1 MMITL
6 LLAAG
11 DDPLAHVLDRDSAIT
26 VGGTTLPLSVISLVI
41 GSIVCIGVLLAAASR
56 ISTGP
61 SSEGNARYVTKGR
74 IAQVVEVLVLA
85 LRDQML
91 VPVMGE
97 RLAKRWLPLLLS
109 LFFFIL
115 TLNLF
120 GLVPFADLQE
130 LLHVLRGDQAAAAAD
145 AAMAP
150 SSSVYFGGT
159 ATACFSVTLGL
170 SVISFFA
177 IWIQSLRDLGVKGT
191 LEHLCGGPDL
201 VHGPLALWLVIPIIF
216 AVELAG
222 MFIKPAALAIRLLA
236 NMVAGHTLM
245 AVLFGFGAAVL
256 KAGGP
261 AWAAGSITLVAGFFA
276 ILITFLELFVAFLQ
290 AFIFMF
296 LTAVFIS
303 LMAHEDHGHEEHEH
317 DHGHGG
323 HGHVGHG
330 HAEPAPAH

>member
-1 MMITL
+1 MMTTL

-26 VGGTTLPLSVISLVI
+26 VGGTTLPLSVISLVV

-145 AAMAP
+145 VAMAP

-303 LMAHEDHGHEEHEH
+303 LMAHEDHGHEEHGH
-317 DHGHGG
+317 DHGHDGQA
-323 HGHVGHG
+323 

>member
-1 MMITL
+1 MTTL

-11 DDPLAHVLDRDSAIT
+11 DNPLGHVLDRDSALSIE
-26 VGGTTLPLSVISLVI
+26 GTRLTLSMISLVV
-41 GSIVCIGVLLAAASR
+41 GALVCITVLMMAARR
-56 ISTGP
+56 IKTGP
-61 SSEGNARYVTKGR
+61 SSEGNARFVTKGR
-74 IAQVVEVLVLA
+74 SAQVIEVIVLG

-97 RLAKRWLPLLLS
+97 RLAKAWLPLLLS

-120 GLVPFADLQE
+120 GLIPFADVQE
-130 LLHVLRGDQAAAAAD
+130 MLHVMMGQHEKAAAD
-145 AAMAP
+145 AAHAEP
-150 SSSVYFGGT
+150 ASVFFGGT
-159 ATACFSVTLGL
+159 ATASLSVTLGL
-170 SVISFFA
+170 AAISFCA
-177 IWIQSLRDLGVKGT
+177 IWWQSFRDLGVKGT
-191 LEHLCGGPDL
+191 LEHLCGGHDL
-201 VHGPLALWLVIPIIF
+201 VHGPIGLWAVIPIIF
-216 AVELAG
+216 VVEIGG

-245 AVLFGFGAAVL
+245 AVLFSFGAMVL

-261 AWAAGSITLVAGFFA
+261 TWAAGSITLVAGIFA
-276 ILITFLELFVAFLQ
+276 VLITFLELFVAFLQ

-303 LMAHEDHGHEEHEH
+303 LMAHEDHGHEEHAH

-323 HGHVGHG
+323 HDHGGSG
-330 HAEPAPAH
+330 HAVPAPAH

>member
-1 MMITL
+1 MTTL

-11 DDPLAHVLDRDSAIT
+11 DNPLGHVLDRDSALSIE
-26 VGGTTLPLSVISLVI
+26 GTRLTLSMISLVV
-41 GSIVCIGVLLAAASR
+41 GALVCITVLMMAARR
-56 ISTGP
+56 IKT
-61 SSEGNARYVTKGR
+61 V
-74 IAQVVEVLVLA
+74 
-85 LRDQML
+85 RDQML

-97 RLAKRWLPLLLS
+97 RLAKAWLPLLLS

-120 GLVPFADLQE
+120 GLIPFADVQE
-130 LLHVLRGDQAAAAAD
+130 MLHVMMGQHEKAAAD
-145 AAMAP
+145 AAHAEP
-150 SSSVYFGGT
+150 ASVFFGGT
-159 ATACFSVTLGL
+159 ATASLSVTLGL
-170 SVISFFA
+170 AAISFCA
-177 IWIQSLRDLGVKGT
+177 IWWQSFRDLGVKGT
-191 LEHLCGGPDL
+191 LEHLCGGHDL
-201 VHGPLALWLVIPIIF
+201 VHGPIGLWAVIPIIF
-216 AVELAG
+216 VVEIGG

-245 AVLFGFGAAVL
+245 AVLFSFGAMVL

-261 AWAAGSITLVAGFFA
+261 TWAAGSITLVAGIFA
-276 ILITFLELFVAFLQ
+276 VLITFLELFVAFLQ

-303 LMAHEDHGHEEHEH
+303 LMAHEDHGHEEHAH
-317 DHGHGG
+317 D

>member
-1 MMITL
+1 MTIPF
-6 LLAAG
+6 LAAG
-11 DDPLAHVLDRDSAIT
+11 DNPLAHVLDRDSAIT
-26 VGGTTLPLSVISLVI
+26 IGGTVLPLSVVSLVV
-41 GSIVCIGVLLAAASR
+41 GSIVCIGALWLAASR

-61 SSEGNARYVTKGR
+61 ASEGNARFVTRGR
-74 IAQVVEVLVLA
+74 LAQVVEVLVLA

-130 LLHVLRGDQAAAAAD
+130 LFHVVMGNHGAAEADAAAAQ
-145 AAMAP
+145 P
-150 SSSVYFGGT
+150 STVFFGGT

-170 SVISFFA
+170 SAISFVA
-177 IWIQSLRDLGVKGT
+177 IWAQSIRDLGIKGT
-191 LEHLCGGPDL
+191 LEHLCGGHDL
-201 VHGPLALWLVIPIIF
+201 VHGPLGLWLVIPIIF

-261 AWAAGSITLVAGFFA
+261 MWAAGSITAVAGIFA
-276 ILITFLELFVAFLQ
+276 VLITFLELFVAFLQ

-303 LMAHEDHGHEEHEH
+303 LMAHEDHGHEEH
-317 DHGHGG
+317 DHG
-323 HGHVGHG
+323 G
-330 HAEPAPAH
+330 HAEPSPAH